1 MKTDETICL
10 NYYKDNGE
18 KRSLQDRVYFSGGVA
33 PAMTTSFHYNILE
46 VVYEED
52 VLGNP

>member
-18 KRSLQDRVYFSGGVA
+18 KRSLQDRVYFSGGGS
-33 PAMTTSFHYNILE
+33 TCDDNRLSLQYFGGGI
-46 VVYEED
+46 
-52 VLGNP
+52 